1 MNKILLVVA
10 LCGAVAPP
18 VAPPKIEPWPR
29 YKFEGFIVAENR
41 FELFA
46 WGPKPLAIDVP
57 QAGYFRL
64 AFACEKDQVDAE
76 KMIGQLVEFEG
87 HLVRREGTQLFVPL
101 TLREKTK

>member
-1 MNKILLVVA
+1 MQKLLLVVA
-10 LCGAVAPP
+10 LCGAIVPAE
-18 VAPPKIEPWPR
+18 PPKVEPWPR
-29 YKFEGFIVAENR
+29 YTIEGVLVSENR

-76 KMIGQLVEFEG
+76 KLIGQLVVFEG
-87 HLVRREGTQLFVPL
+87 HHVRREGTQLFVPI